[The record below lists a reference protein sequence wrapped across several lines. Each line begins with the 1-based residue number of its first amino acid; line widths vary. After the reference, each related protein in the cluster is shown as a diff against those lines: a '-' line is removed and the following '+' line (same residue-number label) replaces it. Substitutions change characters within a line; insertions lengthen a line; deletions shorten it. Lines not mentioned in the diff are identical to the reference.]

1 MTPALELVGLEVPIA
16 GTMVVCGV
24 DLAVEPGELLALV
37 GPSGCGK
44 STLLRAVAGLVRP
57 SAGTVRLNGVA
68 VDALPPER
76 RRVGLV
82 FQDHALFPHLTVAAN
97 IAFGLAG
104 RSRRE
109 KRDRVA
115 ELLDLVRLPDSGV
128 RYPHELSG
136 GEQQRIALARVLA
149 PSPSVV
155 LLDEPFAS
163 LDTALRD
170 ELQAEVVEVL
180 GNAKATAILVTHD
193 RDEALSL
200 GHRVAVMQH
209 GRIEQVGEPAV
220 VFHQPASRFVASF
233 LGPASF
239 LPVWADRDYWCT
251 ALGPVE
257 IEGRDPSSPD
267 LVAGDLTIM
276 LRPHDMRVEVGDD
289 AVVVARRFVA
299 TGFTYDVRLRSGELV
314 QAEGGHS
321 VTVGVGERCAVR
333 LVASHPLVVVR

>member
-1 MTPALELVGLEVPIA
+1 MTPALELVGLEVAIA
-16 GTMVVCGV
+16 GTPVLRGV

-57 SAGTVRLNGVA
+57 SAGTVRLDGVA

-109 KRDRVA
+109 KQDRVA
-115 ELLDLVRLPDSGV
+115 ELLELVRLPDGGV

-136 GEQQRIALARVLA
+136 GEQQRIALARALA

-163 LDTALRD
+163 LDAALSD
-170 ELQAEVVEVL
+170 ELRAEVAEVL
-180 GNAKATAILVTHD
+180 NNAKATAVLVTHD
-193 RDEALSL
+193 LDEALSL

-209 GRIEQVGEPAV
+209 GRIEQIDEPAV
-220 VFHQPASRFVASF
+220 VFHRPASRFVASF
-233 LGPASF
+233 LGPATF
-239 LPVWADRDYWCT
+239 LPAWADGDHWCT
-251 ALGPVE
+251 VLGPVE
-257 IEGRDPSSPD
+257 IEGRAPSSPD
-267 LVAGDLTIM
+267 LVAGALTIM
-276 LRPHDMRVEVGDD
+276 LRPHDVRVEAGDD
-289 AVVVARRFVA
+289 GVVVARRFAA

-321 VTVGVGERCAVR
+321 LVVGVGEPCAVR
-333 LVASHPLVVVR
+333 LAARHPLVAVR

>member
-1 MTPALELVGLEVPIA
+1 MTPALELVGLDVPIA
-16 GTMVVCGV
+16 GTTVVCGV
-24 DLAVEPGELLALV
+24 DLAVQSGELLALV

-57 SAGTVRLNGVA
+57 SAGTIRINGVA
-68 VDALPPER
+68 VDALPPEQ

-97 IAFGLAG
+97 ISFGLAD
-104 RSRRE
+104 RSRSE

-115 ELLDLVRLPDSGV
+115 ELLDLVRLPDRGV

-136 GEQQRIALARVLA
+136 GEQQRIALARALA

-163 LDTALRD
+163 LDTALRE
-170 ELQAEVVEVL
+170 ELHSEVVEVL
-180 GNAKATAILVTHD
+180 SSAKVTAVLVTHD
-193 RDEALSL
+193 REEALSL

-209 GRIEQVGEPAV
+209 GRIEQVGEPDV

-239 LPVWADRDYWCT
+239 ISVRSDGEKWFT
-251 ALGPVE
+251 ALGTVL
-257 IEGRDPSSPD
+257 IEARNQSSPD
-267 LVAGDLTIM
+267 LVAGGQTIM
-276 LRPHDMRVEVGDD
+276 LRPHDMRVEAGDD
-289 AVVVARRFVA
+289 DEVVARRFVSN
-299 TGFTYDVRLRSGELV
+299 GFIYDVRLRSGELV
-314 QAEGGHS
+314 QAEGGHR
-321 VTVGVGERCAVR
+321 VTVEVGERCAVR
-333 LVASHPLVVVR
+333 LVASHPFVRFS